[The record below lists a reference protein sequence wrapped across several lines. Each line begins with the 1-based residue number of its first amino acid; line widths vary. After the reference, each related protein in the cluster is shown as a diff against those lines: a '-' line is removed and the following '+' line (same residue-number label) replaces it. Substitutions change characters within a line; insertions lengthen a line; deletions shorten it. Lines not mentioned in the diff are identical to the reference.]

1 MNKAEVTT
9 MNYTA
14 AFEELMDWL
23 DNLEDE
29 EVVIDKDFEELIESI

>member
-1 MNKAEVTT
+1 MNNTT
-9 MNYTA
+9 

-29 EVVIDKDFEELIESI
+29 DVTIDKDFEELIESI